1 MIFGKLQEVY
11 AACKVFGQDEV
22 RRYNVSS
29 AVLSFLMFKINISI
43 VQISIM
49 NMTKCTLQF

>member
-22 RRYNVSS
+22 RHYSVSS
-29 AVLSFLMFKINISI
+29 AVLSFLMFNINVSI
-43 VQISIM
+43 AQIRI
-49 NMTKCTLQF
+49 

>member
-22 RRYNVSS
+22 HYSVSS
-29 AVLSFLMFKINISI
+29 AVLSFLLFNINISI
-43 VQISIM
+43 AQISI
-49 NMTKCTLQF
+49 